1 MGRACSVKLE
11 RTTIMKVKEKIT
23 QKTNQATKML
33 SVAAPQVKQLSR
45 HISAGQGS
53 MSQMDPHDRKQ
64 Q

>member
-1 MGRACSVKLE
+1 
-11 RTTIMKVKEKIT
+11 MKVKEKIT